1 MPRPELLR
9 LLDACKAEPHD
20 DAARLALADWLEERG
35 GDQDRERAAFVRF
48 QLASNPE
55 NAGTSFIN
63 WPRKRWEARAAD
75 WLPSFCV
82 PAASQSV
89 RGLIHTE
96 LDRAAALQPGAE
108 AVADDESWAW
118 VEQVTVPTRGRTF
131 TRLLASPLLDR
142 VPSIIFSGP
151 LSDTLMKRV
160 AASVRP
166 AWRNLSVWPVG
177 QKGVSILLRG
187 KVAGLR
193 GLELGPC
200 VDGHALSSGE
210 ALQALP
216 AIEHL
221 SLPARQE
228 AEPWAGLLRRSSWRL
243 RSLAL
248 AYEPTEAVT
257 RAAAEADSCAGLR
270 SLHISSRAVRLP
282 LRDARF
288 WGSLEELD
296 MDDGGFPAQGIEGLA
311 EAVAPRLRRLSLG
324 GTPLDAAEMRRLA
337 EAPALSALDRLDLS
351 GSPLGPQGAAALTA
365 LPAAPLL
372 LNLCRCR
379 IGDKGL
385 KALAAWPGLAR
396 CRELW
401 LTAND
406 ISDAGLRALAA
417 SPHAAG
423 IAGLVLYA
431 NRITDAGASCL
442 LAAVWARR
450 LQMLELRDNR
460 FTEAIAPALLALRG
474 GALKELGIGLS
485 SLPVRTRHGLK
496 SIPCIE

>member
-1 MPRPELLR
+1 V
-9 LLDACKAEPHD
+9 
-20 DAARLALADWLEERG
+20 AAG
-35 GDQDRERAAFVRF
+35 
-48 QLASNPE
+48 
-55 NAGTSFIN
+55 
-63 WPRKRWEARAAD
+63 
-75 WLPSFCV
+75 
-82 PAASQSV
+82 
-89 RGLIHTE
+89 
-96 LDRAAALQPGAE
+96 
-108 AVADDESWAW
+108 ESWAW
-118 VEQVTVPTRGRTF
+118 VEQVTVPTHGRTF
-131 TRLLASPLLDR
+131 ARLLASPLLDR
-142 VPSIIFSGP
+142 VPSVDFSGP
-151 LSDTLMKRV
+151 LSDTMMKRV
-160 AASVRP
+160 AASFRP

-187 KVAGLR
+187 KVSGLR
-193 GLELGPC
+193 GLELAPC
-200 VDGHALSSGE
+200 VDGHALGSGE
-210 ALQALP
+210 ALPAL
-216 AIEHL
+216 EHL

-248 AYEPTEAVT
+248 AYEPTEAVA

-324 GTPLDAAEMRRLA
+324 GSPLGPAEMRRLA

-351 GSPLGPQGAAALTA
+351 GSPLGPQGAAALAA
-365 LPAAPLL
+365 LPVAPLL

-423 IAGLVLYA
+423 LAGLVLYA
-431 NRITDAGASCL
+431 NRITDAGASRL
-442 LAAVWARR
+442 LAAGWARR

-460 FTEAIAPALLALRG
+460 VTEAVAPALLALRG

-485 SLPVRTRHGLK
+485 SLSVRTRHALK